1 LLEKLAS
8 AEVDGIIPSNPLA
21 FEAAALAICDHAS
34 SAELDLVPAPAF
46 KITAIVIE
54 SRLPAIVIGT
64 SD

>member
-1 LLEKLAS
+1 LLLRLPPWQF
-8 AEVDGIIPSNPLA
+8 VTTPRRQ
-21 FEAAALAICDHAS
+21 S
-34 SAELDLVPAPAF
+34 STELPAPAF